1 MTKKLVD
8 DRIDETS
15 YISTGPNEI
24 NQLEI
29 DIADL
34 IGFDIDQLY
43 EDSPFSFDEK
53 GNITSERERDSP
65 QVVFTDSEGVVGFR
79 LWDTTNHKEVLISLE
94 NDYFIVYEN
103 YCTEDGGTGVLGG
116 TADWKKRFKVS
127 LHGGSGDTPGQDIF
141 EHLNFPTSADEGKY
155 LKGSGGEVVWGSVD
169 VLGQDSCGV
178 YHEFAALG
186 NSASWADWGYPVDLD
201 VEWDNNSMVKV
212 VVGVD
217 YIEIQT
223 TGIYLMTA
231 RGTFPSGISGV
242 VGVGHYSLSGGFVAE
257 SERRLG
263 GNFDPFS
270 TDNAQQVITGSWTI
284 PFTALDRIYPK
295 ILVYDSNGGPTVCKI
310 HLSVT
315 KISEE

>member
-43 EDSPFSFDEK
+43 EDSPFSFDED
-53 GNITSERERDSP
+53 GNITSERAGDSP

-79 LWDTTNHKEVLISLE
+79 LWDTSNDKEVLISLE

-103 YCTEDGGTGVLGG
+103 YCTADGGTGVLGG
-116 TADWKKRFKVS
+116 TADWKERFKVS

-169 VLGQDSCGV
+169 VLGQDSCGA
-178 YHEFAALG
+178 YASLAALA
-186 NSASWADWGYPVDLD
+186 NSGSWAAWGYPTDLTQD
-201 VEWDNNSMVKV
+201 WDNNSMLKSAA
-212 VVGVD
+212 VD

-223 TGIYLMTA
+223 TGLYLVAA
-231 RGTFPSGISGV
+231 RGSFPSGIAGV
-242 VGVGHYSLSGGFVAE
+242 VGIGYHTAAGGGISQ
-257 SERRLG
+257 SERQLG
-263 GNFDPFS
+263 GNFDPFF
-270 TDNAQQVITGSWTI
+270 TDAAQQVITGSWVR
-284 PFTALDRIYPK
+284 PFTELDKVYPK
-295 ILVYDSNGGPTVCKI
+295 ILKYDSNGGTHACYI